1 MELYYIMYRKPLIT
15 VICLLLSLT
24 SVAGPAAGKHS
35 AVKEKEYYV
44 STSFNEPATDGLR
57 FIYSD
62 DAIHWKSMP
71 DIFLEPRV
79 GKQKVLRDPS
89 IISTP
94 DGIYRLVWTCSW
106 RGDRGFG
113 YAESRDLMHWND
125 VKFVSVMPDT
135 TTVNVWAPEL
145 FWDSKRQQAMVVWSS
160 CVPGRFPDGLEK
172 HDNNQ
177 RLYYSTT
184 KDFRTFTPG
193 KLLYDPGFSSI
204 DATIM
209 QRGDD
214 DYVMVFKDNTR
225 PERDLRVA
233 FARDPL
239 GPWSSAS
246 APFTAKLTE
255 GPTVTALP
263 DGNPIGNGWLVYYDD
278 YGKKRFGAAFTRDFI
293 EFKDVSDVIEV
304 PVGHKHGTIFR
315 VPEHTLRL
323 MLEPYRVHYSGST
336 IADATRHDGRLSPVV
351 GVHNIQILRANRE
364 HPTAA
369 NGNGWTY
376 NHQPMMAYWN
386 GRFYVH
392 YLSDPAEEHVPPSHT
407 MMQTSADGYHWTN
420 PVELFP
426 TYDVPEWFS
435 KPNYKP
441 NPSLQYPDA
450 YKQLPLKAIM
460 HQRVGWYVS
469 TDGILLAMG
478 NYGVALDRK
487 DDPNDGNG
495 IGRVVREVRKDGS
508 LGPIYFIY
516 YNHGFNERNT
526 AYPNYR
532 HAPRRVRKAC
542 EEILANPRYRMQWVE
557 EADRN
562 DPLIPVPNGYKAY
575 NDYTLRDGTL
585 VALWKHALTSVSR
598 DGGRS
603 WSLTQRAPGF
613 VNSNAKIWGQRLT
626 DGTYATVYNPAEFR
640 WPLGISLS
648 SDGLDYTT
656 LNLVCGEVPPM
667 RYGGNY
673 KSRGPQY
680 VRGIQEGNGV
690 PADSDLW
697 VAYSMNKEDIWVAHI
712 PVPVLTEAT
721 AQANDDFSRY
731 KSINE
736 LSAWNLYSPL
746 MAPVSINGKW
756 LTLSDEDP
764 FDYAVAERK
773 VPPTS
778 LLKATFDVE
787 TAQNNHGLLQIEFKD
802 AEGTACTRIEFT
814 AGGFIRVKNGARY
827 GNVMRYVPGKSYHFV
842 ATLDAANRKM
852 TLFVNGKRTE
862 YIFFA
867 PVHKIERIMFRTG
880 QERTFPTIDT
890 PADWY
895 GTLSGAGDTDTIAVY
910 RIAGVRTEDLSGEAG
925 SAVLNAGDYRHYVDY
940 FNTMEDENIAQAIPN
955 AQSWEWMKQNVPLFD
970 CPDKQ
975 IEEMY
980 YYRWWTLRKHIKK
993 TPAGYAMTEF
1003 LVPRSYADK
1012 YNLISSAL
1020 GHHIMECRWIRNRE
1034 YLDGIIHTWY
1044 YGNGGKPMK
1053 KLNFYSSWVP
1063 YAIIEKYA
1071 VDGNKDTLLSLLP
1084 RMKWQYHQWDDHRW
1098 KTSKGNG
1105 LYWQYDVRDAMEETI
1120 SGGRREKNARPSINS
1135 YMYGNALA
1143 IMTAASIA
1151 GDKATEREFAL
1162 RADTLGRMITGNLW
1176 DKKAGFFEVHK
1187 PLCDASGL
1195 VVGDSSA
1202 NVREEIG
1209 YLPWYFEAA
1218 HDDATTASAWLQ
1230 LTTDSGFRAPYGI
1243 TTAER
1248 RHPLFRSHGVGKC
1261 EWDGAVWPFATS
1273 QTLTAMAN
1281 WLTEYKVR
1289 PVLTTTVTTAGRGGD
1304 GDMRQR
1310 QSADSIENYWHEV
1323 YFDNL
1328 KKYVESQSHRG
1339 RPYIGEY
1346 LDETNGAWLMGD
1358 RERSR
1363 YYNHSTFNDLI
1374 ITGLCGFRPML
1385 KDIIIVNPLV
1395 PANRWDY
1402 FCLDNV
1408 LYHGR
1413 NITVVWDKDGSRYHI
1428 GKGLSVLVDGRKVA
1442 GRATIGKIVC
1452 KFNNDVK

>member
-62 DAIHWKSMP
+62 DAIHWKSMS

-89 IISTP
+89 IIRTP

-113 YAESRDLMHWND
+113 YAESRDLMHWTD

-293 EFKDVSDVIEV
+293 EFKDVSDVVDV

-323 MLEPYRVHYSGST
+323 MLEPYRVHYSCST

-407 MMQTSADGYHWTN
+407 MMQTSTDGYHWTN

-450 YKQLPLKAIM
+450 YKQRPLKAIM

-603 WSLTQRAPGF
+603 WSLTQRALGF

-697 VAYSMNKEDIWVAHI
+697 VAYSMNKEDIWVAHV
-712 PVPVLTEAT
+712 PVPVLTTAT
-721 AQANDDFSRY
+721 EQAHDDFSAY
-731 KSINE
+731 KSME
-736 LSAWNLYSPL
+736 DLRSWNIYSPL
-746 MAPVSINGKW
+746 MAPVTLDGKW
-756 LTLSDEDP
+756 LKLADADP

-773 VPPTS
+773 VPPTK
-778 LLKATFDVE
+778 LLNVAFDLKP
-787 TAQNNHGLLQIEFKD
+787 AQNHNGQLQIEFKD
-802 AEGTACTRIEFT
+802 EQGTACSRIEFT
-814 AGGFIRVKNGARY
+814 ADGRIRVKDGARY
-827 GNVMRYVPGKSYHFV
+827 ANVMSYKPDNTYHLDI
-842 ATLDAANRKM
+842 TLNTA
-852 TLFVNGKRTE
+852 KRQLT
-862 YIFFA
+862 IAVGDKRVQRMFFN
-867 PVHKIERIMFRTG
+867 PVHDVERITFRTG
-880 QERTFPTIDT
+880 ADRYSPTVDT

-895 GTLSGAGDTDTIAVY
+895 GNLAGAGDSDTVAAY
-910 RIAGVRTEDLSGEAG
+910 RIANFVTRDMSDDAG
-925 SAVLNAGDYRHYVDY
+925 AAVLRTDEFAHYVDF
-940 FNTMEDENIAQAIPN
+940 FNAMEDENIAQAIPN
-955 AQSWEWMKQNVPLFD
+955 SDSWKWMKSNIPLFE

-975 IEEMY
+975 FETMW
-980 YYRWWTLRKHIKK
+980 YYRWWTLRKHIEK
-993 TPAGYAMTEF
+993 TPVGYAMTEF

-1020 GHHIMECRWIRNRE
+1020 GHHIMESRWIRNSE
-1034 YLDGIIHTWY
+1034 FLDGIIHTWY
-1044 YGNGGKPMK
+1044 YGNGGEPMR
-1053 KLNFYSSWVP
+1053 KLNFYSQWTP
-1063 YAIIEKYA
+1063 YAIVQRYM
-1071 VDGNKDTLLSLLP
+1071 VDGRKDSLVSLLP
-1084 RMKWQYHQWDDHRW
+1084 QMERQFADWDNHRW
-1098 KTSKGNG
+1098 TTPSGKG

-1135 YMYGNALA
+1135 YMYGNAEA
-1143 IMTAASIA
+1143 IAAAARLA
-1151 GDKATEREFAL
+1151 GDNAAAQRYSCL
-1162 RADTLGRMITGNLW
+1162 ADTLRTLIRTRLW
-1176 DKKAGFFEVHK
+1176 DADARFYEVRKPVGGAG
-1187 PLCDASGL
+1187 GL
-1195 VVGDSSA
+1195 IVGDSSA
-1202 NVREEIG
+1202 HVREEIG
-1209 YLPWYFEAA
+1209 YLPWYFGAA
-1218 HDDATTASAWLQ
+1218 ADNGRDAAAWLQ
-1230 LTTDSGFRAPYGI
+1230 LVSDSGFCAPYGI
-1243 TTAER
+1243 TTAEQ
-1248 RHPLFRSHGVGKC
+1248 RHPQFRSHGVGKC
-1261 EWDGAVWPFATS
+1261 EWDGAVWPFASS

-1281 WLTEYKVR
+1281 WLNDYRVR
-1289 PVLTTTVTTAGRGGD
+1289 PMESAKMMDRGEQFW
-1304 GDMRQR
+1304 R
-1310 QSADSIENYWHEV
+1310 EV
-1323 YFDNL
+1323 YFDNM

-1346 LDETNGAWLMGD
+1346 LDETTGAWLMGD

-1374 ITGLCGFRPML
+1374 ITGLCGLRPSAG
-1385 KDIIIVNPLV
+1385 DTIVVNPLL
-1395 PANRWDY
+1395 PAGKWDY
-1402 FCLDNV
+1402 FCLDKV
-1408 LYHGR
+1408 RYHGHDVT
-1413 NITVVWDKDGSRYHI
+1413 IVWDKDGSRYHV
-1428 GKGLSVLVDGRKVA
+1428 GVGLTLLVDGRRMASRKD
-1442 GRATIGKIVC
+1442 IGELKAVLHE
-1452 KFNNDVK
+1452 